1 MQKSHARLD
10 IEKERKAMGYGEEKE
25 IQELRNYCRR
35 IDSLVKVKGPK
46 LEYCD
51 ARYKAAVIYKENG
64 YKDFAYKQTLL
75 AKNEL
80 YQIVKHNTKS
90 ISPDQKGF
98 DLFELDDYCKEHG
111 VETEENKLFW
121 NLLYLESQDKFD
133 SYMLYLERDR
143 QPQARFYY
151 PKRECLRKTGIVQ
164 GMQDLEDDLL
174 DILSISMPPGTGKA
188 QPLDS
193 KVLTPN
199 GYVHM
204 GDVKVG
210 DKVIAGNGNVAK
222 ILGIFPQG
230 KRPCYKISF
239 DDGSSTIA
247 SDNHLWTVQNRNDR
261 EKRRYPNGRYRTITT
276 LEMLEELRVG
286 SDNRL
291 NYSIDYVPKIEFK
304 EKDFIIHPY
313 VMGVLLGDGNL
324 SATPVFDTADQEMVD
339 KVADLLP
346 SGYSVKHKDRYTYC
360 IRGHEGNNCKAGSL
374 ITKEIKRYGLFGTHG
389 DSKFIPKDYLYCSY
403 EQRMWLLRG
412 LLDTDG
418 SVNKCSIEYT
428 TVSEQLAEDVR
439 ELVHSLGGYCSY
451 VKRKSGYKDSD
462 GNFVRCLDS
471 YRLTIQFTSQHEN
484 PFYLSRKVEKYN
496 PKRADFK
503 RFVTDIEYIGDEEC
517 QCIYISD
524 ECHLYITDDYIITHN
539 TTLEKFFCSWVMG
552 RNPDDYNLFFSHSS
566 EITRMFF
573 DGVKD
578 IITNDTEYR
587 YSEIFPTVF
596 IQNTNAK
603 AETLNLNSYK
613 PFASL
618 QCTSVGAKNSG
629 KVRANRYLFCDDLIG
644 GIEEALNKA
653 LLDKLWRVYGTDARQ
668 RKLNEKVKE
677 IHIAT
682 RWSVHDVI
690 GRLQVIYKGNNRAR
704 FIAIPDIDSET
715 GKSNFEY
722 KYNGMSVEFF
732 HDQELT
738 MDDITYRCLYKN
750 DPIEREGVLY
760 HLDELRRYLTLPL
773 RESDAIY
780 SIGDVKNKGTDF
792 MIFPVL
798 MQYGD
803 DYYCVD
809 CVCDD
814 NTDFGV
820 QEQNVASLLF
830 RNKVQQSEFESN
842 NGGDRFAYNVDTKL
856 KQMGGITN
864 ITTKFTE
871 TNKETRIIV
880 NADWVKKHVIFKD
893 ESLYTAKED
902 YGVMMSWLG
911 RYSIVG
917 KNEHDDV
924 PDAFANAALYLTRG
938 EQKGTVSATYNP
950 MRGNYY

>member
-1 MQKSHARLD
+1 M
-10 IEKERKAMGYGEEKE
+10 EKE
-25 IQELRNYCRR
+25 IEELRVYCRK
-35 IDSLVKVKGPK
+35 IDDLVKRKGEK
-46 LEYCD
+46 TEYCE
-51 ARYKAAVIYKENG
+51 ARYKAAQIYLEHGLKALA
-64 YKDFAYKQTLL
+64 FRQTLL

-80 YQIVKHNTKS
+80 YKIVKRSTRK
-90 ISPDQKGF
+90 ISPDGNGF
-98 DLFELDDYCKEHG
+98 DLFELDDYCKEKE
-111 VETEENKLFW
+111 VQTKENELFW
-121 NLLYLESQDKFD
+121 NLLFLESQDLFD
-133 SYMLYLERDR
+133 SFMLYLERDR
-143 QPQARFYY
+143 QPQSRYYY
-151 PKRECLRKTGIVQ
+151 PRRDCLRKTGIVQ
-164 GMQDLEDDLL
+164 GMQDLEDDVL

-188 QPLDS
+188 SRLS
-193 KVLTPN
+193 AKVLTPN
-199 GYVHM
+199 GWVRM
-204 GDVKVG
+204 GDIKQG
-210 DKVIAGNGNVAK
+210 DKVIAGNGNVATV
-222 ILGIFPQG
+222 LGVFPQG
-230 KRPCYKISF
+230 KRPCYRVHM
-239 DDGSSTIA
+239 DDGSYTEV
-247 SDNHLWTVQNRNDR
+247 SDNHLWTVQSRDDRNK
-261 EKRRYPNGRYRTITT
+261 KRHPNGKYRTITT
-276 LEMLEELRVG
+276 LEMMENLKVENG
-286 SDNRL
+286 KRL
-291 NYSIDYVPKIEFK
+291 NYSIDYVPRIDFK

-313 VMGVLLGDGNL
+313 IMGVLLGDGNL
-324 SATPVFDTADQEMVD
+324 TSTPVFDTADQEMID
-339 KVADLLP
+339 KVASLLP
-346 SGYSVKHKDRYTYC
+346 NGYTVKHKDRYTYC
-360 IRGHEGNNCKAGSL
+360 IHGHEGNNCKAGSL

-418 SVNKCSIEYT
+418 SVNRSSVEYT

-496 PKRADFK
+496 PKRAEMK
-503 RFVTDIEYIGDEEC
+503 RFVTDIEYIGEEEC

-539 TTLEKFFCSWVMG
+539 TTLEKFFCAWVMG
-552 RNPDDYNLFFSHSS
+552 KHPEDYSLFFSHSS

-587 YSEIFPTVF
+587 YKEIFPKVF
-596 IQNTNAK
+596 VQSTNAK
-603 AETLNLNSYK
+603 AETLNLNDYK

-629 KVRANRYLFCDDLIG
+629 KVRASRYLFCDDLIG

-668 RKLNEKVKE
+668 RKLNGKVKE

-690 GRLQVIYKGNNRAR
+690 GRLQLIYKGNDKAR
-704 FIAIPDIDSET
+704 FIAVPDIDPVT
-715 GKSNFEY
+715 GESNFLY
-722 KYNGMSVEFF
+722 KYNGMTVEFF
-732 HDQELT
+732 HDQEKT

-750 DPIEREGVLY
+750 DPIEREGILY
-760 HLDELRRYLTLPL
+760 HDDELRRYFSLPL
-773 RESDAIY
+773 REPDGIYAIA
-780 SIGDVKNKGTDF
+780 DTKNKGTDF
-792 MIFPVL
+792 MIVPVL
-798 MQYGD
+798 MQYDD

-814 NTDFGV
+814 TCDFGV
-820 QEQNVASLLF
+820 QTEKTANLLF
-830 RNKVQQSEFESN
+830 RNKVQQAEFESN
-842 NGGDRFAYNVDTKL
+842 NGGERVAADVDKTLKL
-856 KQMGGITN
+856 MGGFTN
-864 ITTKFTE
+864 ITTKPTE

-880 NADWVKKHVIFKD
+880 NADWVKKHILFKD
-893 ESLYTAKED
+893 ASMYTAKED
-902 YGVMMSWLG
+902 YGIMMSWLC

-924 PDAFANAALYLTRG
+924 PDCFANAALYFTRG
-938 EQKGTVSATYNP
+938 LQKATCEAVFNP
-950 MRGNYY
+950 FRTHLKIM